1 MVLAIKTDT
10 VQVLVRTL
18 IWASRSLGPGLGLKI
33 LGIGHIWWTGYGK
46 SPPVVE
52 SHTQSVWTGYGK
64 SPPVVESHTQ
74 SMWTGYEKSPPV
86 VESHTLFSYIYFYL
100 CCPLI
105 FPYYYLMNGILLTK
119 VRLFDL
125 EHLRMLLPMMESNIL
140 SSKQLCL
147 MSYEGIGK

>member
-1 MVLAIKTDT
+1 MVESHT
-10 VQVLVRTL
+10 Q
-18 IWASRSLGPGLGLKI
+18 SM
-33 LGIGHIWWTGYGK
+33 WTGYGK

-86 VESHTLFSYIYFYL
+86 VESHTQSMWTGYGKSPPVVESHTLFSYIYFYL

-125 EHLRMLLPMMESNIL
+125 EHLRMLSPMMESNIL
-140 SSKQLCL
+140 SSKQLRL
-147 MSYEGIGK
+147 MYYEGIGK